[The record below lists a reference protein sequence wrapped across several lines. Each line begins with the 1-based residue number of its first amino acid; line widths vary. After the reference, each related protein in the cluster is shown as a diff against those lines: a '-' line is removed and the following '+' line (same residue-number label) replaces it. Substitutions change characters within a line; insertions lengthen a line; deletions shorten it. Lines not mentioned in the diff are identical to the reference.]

1 MIGVGRSS
9 AACTCSADS
18 CRTGWAMIAAER
30 RTLPPRRDS
39 EGADERRLGDDA
51 LLHETGDDV
60 DDAGERFA
68 VVVEAHDRAGRQV
81 SFPSGEVETNV
92 LLVVVAVD
100 EQQPNLRA
108 SPRTASIL

>member
-1 MIGVGRSS
+1 
-9 AACTCSADS
+9 
-18 CRTGWAMIAAER
+18 MIAAER

-39 EGADERRLGDDA
+39 EGANERRLGDDA

-81 SFPSGEVETNV
+81 AFPCGEVKEDV
-92 LLVVVAVD
+92 ELVVVDVD
-100 EQQPNLRA
+100 EQMTNHRA
-108 SPRTASIL
+108 SYRTASILIEVAQHRDPD